1 MQRWAKF
8 QFQSRVLNTKV
19 VFFVLTV
26 GLFIIF
32 PESFAQDESDSDEKQ
47 GINMFHRFSVD
58 EKNDRL
64 GEIIEIPLRQQTI
77 RFEFTT
83 DSDVK
88 VTHVIKDE
96 HWNENNPRMIKILSG
111 DHSNLRV
118 TDIDRDY
125 YIYSWDNET
134 FEKSEYVI
142 LQLKLRSVDLL
153 VEYELKNYLEQDE
166 NLWEKEIQMP
176 TDVEMIFD
184 DEIDIIFTNSRP
196 IDLSESDGI
205 LCVGCNM
212 QLEFFDNI
220 NVITEKIISNG
231 NEKEIKIWSN
241 GEISN
246 IQFNDSI
253 RELYFKTEINNQL
266 VVIDI
271 PTELLLYPFEVYLT
285 ENDDNVL
292 DQEDKI
298 RNTEFAQSIESS
310 KISIRPLV
318 DGNVSIVGA
327 TQEVHEQ
334 MLSKIEQR
342 NVVEEVEVEVE
353 VEEID
358 NKTITEVYE
367 EWGGSKNNNDS
378 EGNLT
383 IILVIVL
390 LIIAIIIGVILKIKK
405 N

>member
-1 MQRWAKF
+1 
-8 QFQSRVLNTKV
+8 
-19 VFFVLTV
+19 
-26 GLFIIF
+26 
-32 PESFAQDESDSDEKQ
+32 
-47 GINMFHRFSVD
+47 
-58 EKNDRL
+58 
-64 GEIIEIPLRQQTI
+64 
-77 RFEFTT
+77 
-83 DSDVK
+83 
-88 VTHVIKDE
+88 
-96 HWNENNPRMIKILSG
+96 
-111 DHSNLRV
+111 
-118 TDIDRDY
+118 
-125 YIYSWDNET
+125 
-134 FEKSEYVI
+134 
-142 LQLKLRSVDLL
+142 VDLL

>member
-1 MQRWAKF
+1 
-8 QFQSRVLNTKV
+8 
-19 VFFVLTV
+19 
-26 GLFIIF
+26 
-32 PESFAQDESDSDEKQ
+32 
-47 GINMFHRFSVD
+47 
-58 EKNDRL
+58 
-64 GEIIEIPLRQQTI
+64 
-77 RFEFTT
+77 
-83 DSDVK
+83 
-88 VTHVIKDE
+88 
-96 HWNENNPRMIKILSG
+96 PRMIKILSG

-310 KISIRPLV
+310 K
-318 DGNVSIVGA
+318 
-327 TQEVHEQ
+327 
-334 MLSKIEQR
+334 
-342 NVVEEVEVEVE
+342 
-353 VEEID
+353 
-358 NKTITEVYE
+358 
-367 EWGGSKNNNDS
+367 
-378 EGNLT
+378 
-383 IILVIVL
+383 
-390 LIIAIIIGVILKIKK
+390 
-405 N
+405 